1 MVTDVCRKWVLGSNI
16 PIRLYVLDMWSVFCV
31 PCVANIAVGLCVMDM
46 WSELCVPYLGG
57 GIEYS
62 SRTVCNGRVV
72 RAVCS
77 VYGWWGLIY
86 Q

>member
-1 MVTDVCRKWVLGSNI
+1 MFHKWVLGSNI
-16 PIRLYVLDMWSVFCV
+16 AIGLYVL
-31 PCVANIAVGLCVMDM
+31 DM